1 MPVYVERAQ
10 PLMQQF
16 KDATEAESKAISE
29 LHDYMQSGGR
39 ERMIELTAKMEE
51 AHNKKMRIYRKMQE
65 FRID

>member
-1 MPVYVERAQ
+1 MPVYDERAQ
-10 PLMQQF
+10 PLMRQF

-39 ERMIELTAKMEE
+39 ERMMELTEKMEE
-51 AHNKKMRIYRKMQE
+51 AHSEKMRIYRQMQE